1 MYYQYICDIGKE
13 KSLRDGCSWICS
25 RSVHGEASLTFGHAN
40 ANFSVFI
47 DGIRNQFLK
56 K

>member
-1 MYYQYICDIGKE
+1 MSTLA
-13 KSLRDGCSWICS
+13 SLVPWLPRLKIAKQWTS
-25 RSVHGEASLTFGHAN
+25 GEASLTFGHAN

-47 DGIRNQFLK
+47 DHKTNQFLK